1 MNNNLQLRVQIASAA
16 QTWVAT
22 VMQQYGVSASMMED
36 AMSKVLL
43 VLKDMAAQEL
53 IEELTAETPIQE
65 EGEVE
70 DGGNE

>member
-1 MNNNLQLRVQIASAA
+1 MNNSLQLRIQITNAA
-16 QTWVAT
+16 QSWVAA
-22 VMQQYGVSASMMED
+22 VMQQYGVSASTMED

-43 VLKDMAAQEL
+43 VLKDMASQEL
-53 IEELTAETPIQE
+53 IEELTAETPVQE